1 MHKMKTLGALLAAAV
16 VAGCGGGTGDG
27 LSALGQIESAR
38 KNPQGG
44 PKSQTTTPTSPTSP
58 TVSPTPTPTPTPTTG
73 GAMLGV
79 NIEPPSDYARLPP
92 FVDMMKSSRVWGTV
106 DAPWNETSAVDA
118 LGWPTGD
125 AGVVIASR
133 QSDVSDD
140 GNTYQ
145 YLQAGTYRLSFTG
158 KATVT
163 PTASIGVSVTN
174 YLYDQATNRST
185 ADVVVGATSNQLILS
200 FRNTVGGVR
209 NVALIR
215 PGYADTDTFTNEFK
229 QAIAPFTALRFMDYL
244 ATNGTPV
251 RTWAERTTPASATQ
265 AVAKGGA
272 YEYAIQMANELG
284 KDIWLNVPLN
294 ADEAHIRSLADLI
307 NRTLAPGRVV
317 YLEYSN
323 EIWNW
328 SFQQTSVNAN
338 LAVAEAVAGDTS
350 LTYGMQCSQA
360 QFDAGN
366 VDTCNKYWSG
376 YFRVGKQIVR
386 ISQLFSEVMGASA
399 LNTRFRPVYATQ
411 WAYAAIGEQVLK
423 NIAKYRGA
431 PSSFLYGVAGAP
443 YFTLPNETYTSTTL
457 TADSILQGLQRSVD
471 VEFAPFF
478 TAGMNVNGAFSRGTP
493 YNGGDW
499 TNATQKA
506 LADYYKIKSMAYEGG
521 LDLGQSSASATA
533 KMQAN
538 KDARMGDIAKSELD
552 QWFGCG
558 NDLFM
563 YYSLTG
569 AWGQWGYWGLT
580 NDPNNLNAPRYVAAQ
595 KVAQTPASNFTTCR

>member
-1 MHKMKTLGALLAAAV
+1 MHKMKKLGVVLAAAAV
-16 VAGCGGGTGDG
+16 VAGCGGGSGDG
-27 LSALGQIESAR
+27 LSALGQLESAR
-38 KNPQGG
+38 KTPQGG

-58 TVSPTPTPTPTPTTG
+58 TSPTTSPTPTPTPTTG

-92 FVDMMKSSRVWGTV
+92 FVDMMKSSRTWGTV

-133 QSDVSDD
+133 QSDPNDN

-209 NVALIR
+209 NVTLIR

-229 QAIAPFTALRFMDYL
+229 QAVAPFTALRFMDYL

-284 KDIWLNVPLN
+284 KDIWINIPLGADDDHVRQLATLLNTK
-294 ADEAHIRSLADLI
+294 LAS
-307 NRTLAPGRVV
+307 GRVV

-323 EIWNW
+323 ELWNW
-328 SFQQTSVNAN
+328 SFPQTNAN
-338 LAVAEAVAGDTS
+338 AAMAQAEAVAGDTS
-350 LTYGMQCSQA
+350 LSYGVKCSQA

-366 VDTCNKYWSG
+366 VSECNKYWSG
-376 YFRVGKQIVR
+376 YFRVGKRTVA
-386 ISQLFSEVMGASA
+386 ISKIFGEVMGAA
-399 LNTRFRPVYATQ
+399 AFNTRFRPVLATQ
-411 WAYAAIGEQVLK
+411 FAYRAIGEQVLK
-423 NIAKYRGA
+423 NMAQYRGA
-431 PSSFLYGVAGAP
+431 PSTTIYGIAGAP
-443 YFTLPNETYTSTTL
+443 YFALTQAEYESTSMTSTQ
-457 TADSILQGLQRSVD
+457 ILDALQRSVD
-471 VEFAPFF
+471 TEFAPAFKA
-478 TAGMNVNGAFSRGTP
+478 TITYAGN
-493 YNGGDW
+493 DW
-499 TNATQKA
+499 SNATQRE
-506 LADYYKIKSMAYEGG
+506 LANFYGIKSLAYEGG
-521 LDLGQSSASATA
+521 LDMGQSAANSAA
-533 KMQAN
+533 KMAAV
-538 KDARMGDIAKSELD
+538 KDARMGAIAKSELD

-595 KVAQTPASNFTTCR
+595 QVAQTQASNFTTCR